1 MNTVLEEQNMIRPI
15 ETIMR
20 SPIKPTNR
28 KSTSIRKRCVRGKHK
43 NKKTNR
49 CNIVKSIKTKSIKT
63 KSYKKQT

>member
-20 SPIKPTNR
+20 SPIKPTNI
-28 KSTSIRKRCVRGKHK
+28 KSTRIRKRCLRGKHK

-49 CNIVKSIKTKSIKT
+49 CNVVKAIKN